1 MAAHPDIASL
11 IPHAGEMV
19 LIDEIITASD
29 TRIECGAHIADPANH
44 PLTHAG
50 TLPATALAEFGAQA
64 MAVHG
69 GVLAQA
75 SGAPPRQGLLAA
87 LSRLE
92 LALSHIDAPCRLVI
106 AAEQLMHDNNGQIY
120 EFTVSSEG
128 DVLARGQATV
138 MFPDATSSDPEAA

>member
-1 MAAHPDIASL
+1 MSAYPDIASL

-29 TRIECGAHIADPANH
+29 SRIECRARIDDPAAH
-44 PLTHAG
+44 PLTHSG
-50 TLPATALAEFGAQA
+50 SLPATALAEFGAQA

-75 SGAPPRQGLLAA
+75 SGAAPRRGLLAA

-92 LALSHIDAPCRLVI
+92 LSLSCIESPCQLLI
-106 AAEQLMHDNNGQIY
+106 AAEQQMHDRNGQIY
-120 EFTVSSEG
+120 EFTVSS
-128 DVLARGQATV
+128 DNQVLARGQATV
-138 MFPDATSSDPEAA
+138 MFPDEDAA